1 MNTEAASGVG
11 EEQQGRADSQI
22 YMTSA
27 GLPLSIELNWPF
39 HQSTSGADFYVLHG
53 DVRLENG
60 GGLHALVAVQL
71 TLTVRDVLPSLEPS
85 DAEAPVTN
93 ALRKETD
100 RKQLEFVKS
109 PKRLPVSFNSRI
121 YDFRRNRWAF
131 HESSDDDVAAL
142 LKRKVY
148 WQTKLGGQQVPI
160 ADPIDAQY
168 LSTTPDHMLEVAT
181 RSFGSALDQRSERDC
196 IAGVDAT
203 GRTDR
208 SRDARGTRRL
218 GTKAQLRARIAAH
231 RRARIRQL
239 IQAATVARRNLRGI
253 GAMRSRRRAIG

>member
-11 EEQQGRADSQI
+11 EEHQGRVDSQI
-22 YMTSA
+22 YVTSA

-53 DVRLENG
+53 DVRLEDS

-131 HESSDDDVAAL
+131 LVASDDDVATL
-142 LKRKVY
+142 IKRKVY
-148 WQTKLGGQQVPI
+148 WQTKVGGQQVPI
-160 ADPIDAQY
+160 ADPIDVQY
-168 LSTTPDHMLEVAT
+168 LSTTRDHMLEVARGLSDLLSISGQSAT
-181 RSFGSALDQRSERDC
+181 ALPALMQQGEQIEAEMHAALADLERKHSFER
-196 IAGVDAT
+196 G
-203 GRTDR
+203 
-208 SRDARGTRRL
+208 
-218 GTKAQLRARIAAH
+218 
-231 RRARIRQL
+231 
-239 IQAATVARRNLRGI
+239 
-253 GAMRSRRRAIG
+253 

>member
-11 EEQQGRADSQI
+11 EEHQGRVDSQI
-22 YMTSA
+22 YVTSA

-53 DVRLENG
+53 DVRLEDS

-131 HESSDDDVAAL
+131 LVASDDDVATL
-142 LKRKVY
+142 IKRKVY
-148 WQTKLGGQQVPI
+148 WQTKVGGQQVPI

-168 LSTTPDHMLEVAT
+168 LSTTPDHMLEVARGLSDLLSISGQSAT
-181 RSFGSALDQRSERDC
+181 ALPALMQQGEQIEAEMHAALADLERKHSFER
-196 IAGVDAT
+196 G
-203 GRTDR
+203 
-208 SRDARGTRRL
+208 
-218 GTKAQLRARIAAH
+218 
-231 RRARIRQL
+231 
-239 IQAATVARRNLRGI
+239 
-253 GAMRSRRRAIG
+253 